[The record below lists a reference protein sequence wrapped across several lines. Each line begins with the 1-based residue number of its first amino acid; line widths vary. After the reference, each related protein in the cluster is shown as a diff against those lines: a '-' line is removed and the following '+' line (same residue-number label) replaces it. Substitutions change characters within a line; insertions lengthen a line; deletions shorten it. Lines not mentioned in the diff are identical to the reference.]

1 MVIVIAYVSF
11 ILVISIFCASDDNAT
26 RTVACFY
33 GLVGFSSSN
42 FLTKVHS
49 SELFYI
55 IVLLHYEPLHNYLE
69 VCDRALL

>member
-11 ILVISIFCASDDNAT
+11 ILVISIFCASDANAT

-33 GLVGFSSSN
+33 GLVVVFSN

-49 SELFYI
+49 SELFYF

-69 VCDRALL
+69 V